1 MKNLEIREF
10 KISIE
15 NYVNTTGLPTEVKR
29 MVLKE
34 IYDRVSAEADKS
46 IIAEISERDEKEREE
61 KSE

>member
-1 MKNLEIREF
+1 MNLKIREF
-10 KISIE
+10 NITLE
-15 NYVNTTGLPTEVKR
+15 NYINNTDLPLEVKR